1 MSRSMTRATWK
12 MASKEKIYEQKQNQE
27 QQARTNTTGMSSKIM
42 KGEKRKRRQRIIK

>member
-12 MASKEKIYEQKQNQE
+12 MASKEEIHEQKQNQE
-27 QQARTNTTGMSSKIM
+27 QQARTTGMSSKIM